1 TGVGGLLRPRG
12 QAIQPGEILSVDRCV
27 GIGLANHPSIRAGS
41 HAVDAAASRVGQA
54 RSGYYPQITLS
65 SGYSKYSLV
74 TDPMNTDVDQYSASA
89 TLTQSV
95 YEFGKTWNRVTI
107 QQRFRDAAQADL
119 RDITNQVVFSV
130 KNAYYNV
137 LQARRSVEVLVES
150 VKSFEQHLEQARA
163 FFETGVRSKFD
174 VTKAEV
180 DLSNARLILI
190 RGENLLRVRQAV
202 LNNAMGVADAT
213 ETEYDIEDTL
223 SIEKLT
229 ITLDDAVRKA
239 YENRPDLLAVRAR
252 EEAAG
257 ESVTLARK
265 GFLPALTGSATYTRE
280 AEQLPVDQTGWSV
293 GLTLTFPLFSGF
305 LTSYE
310 VREAKENVNIARAN
324 EEGLRQ
330 AILLD
335 VKSVFLSLRE
345 ADERVAVAELTVRQA
360 EENYEIARG
369 RYEAGVSDIIEET
382 DSLVGLRNAKLGLI
396 SALADYKIADAALK
410 RAMGEQ

>member
-1 TGVGGLLRPRG
+1 
-12 QAIQPGEILSVDRCV
+12 
-27 GIGLANHPSIRAGS
+27 
-41 HAVDAAASRVGQA
+41 
-54 RSGYYPQITLS
+54 
-65 SGYSKYSLV
+65 
-74 TDPMNTDVDQYSASA
+74 M
-89 TLTQSV
+89 
-95 YEFGKTWNRVTI
+95 
-107 QQRFRDAAQADL
+107 
-119 RDITNQVVFSV
+119 
-130 KNAYYNV
+130 
-137 LQARRSVEVLVES
+137 
-150 VKSFEQHLEQARA
+150 
-163 FFETGVRSKFD
+163 RSKFD

-257 ESVTLARK
+257 ESVSLARK